1 LGQPGGV
8 YHGHQSANAEAYM
21 REQFRKYANRCA
33 DAVGSPSAFLLA
45 VAVIVVWGTTGPI
58 YGYSDT
64 WQLVINTGTS
74 IITFLMVFLLQTT
87 QARDTR
93 AMQLKLDELLRAVKT
108 ARDGL
113 VRLEDLSDEHL
124 DALRDQFSAISK
136 KAAQPIAED
145 TLVG

>member
-1 LGQPGGV
+1 
-8 YHGHQSANAEAYM
+8 
-21 REQFRKYANRCA
+21 
-33 DAVGSPSAFLLA
+33 
-45 VAVIVVWGTTGPI
+45 
-58 YGYSDT
+58 
-64 WQLVINTGTS
+64 
-74 IITFLMVFLLQTT
+74 
-87 QARDTR
+87 
-93 AMQLKLDELLRAVKT
+93 MQLKLDELLRAVKT